1 MGIAVTP
8 EQRELAEAVRGW
20 IARAVPPEEV
30 RKLLDA
36 PGGGRPPFWDALAAQ
51 GLLAVHLPEACG
63 GGGGDLVDLA
73 VVVEEAARAALPGP
87 FAANVLTAAVL
98 AAELPRETGEAGEGG
113 DSLRGSGFDPP
124 AGTPG
129 HEDLVRDLGRP
140 DPVRGLGRSDLVRDP
155 GRADLLRALGCGER
169 IGAVAFGTGTMT
181 VRAVDGGY
189 VLDGTAPPVLSGADA
204 DVLVLAAS
212 RAVSDRIVD
221 TGLVS
226 DNTSGAGAGS
236 DRTPGAGAVSDHA
249 LGVDVLSERILGTR
263 TVSDGTR
270 DAGVVSDQTA
280 GAGAVSDHAPD
291 AGTASE
297 CAVWLVVDAVDLDV
311 RAHDSADPTRG
322 TAEVR
327 ARGVRVPA
335 GRVLAVGPSLV
346 RDLAAVV
353 LAADACGTAAWSLDT
368 AAGHARVREQFGR
381 PIGHFQGVKHL
392 CADMLLRLE
401 QARALTWDAARA
413 GQEPPGVR
421 ELTAALA
428 AGTALDAACS
438 CAKDC
443 VQILGGIGFTW
454 EHDAHLHLRR
464 ALVARQLLGS
474 GSGHLRRAVRLA
486 RDGVRRELR
495 LELPPEA
502 SGYRAA
508 AREVIDRVRGL
519 GPADAR
525 RSLAPTGYAAPHLPP
540 PYGLGAGPVQQLA
553 VQQELAEAGVRI
565 SDLGI
570 ATWVVPSLIAHGT
583 HRQQERYLLP
593 TLRGDLLWCQLFSEP
608 GAGSDLASLRT
619 RAERT
624 ADGRWRINGQKVWTS
639 AAQWADHGILLART
653 NPAAPKHKGLTYF
666 VVDMKTTDGIDIRPL
681 KEITGDSLFNEVY
694 FDDVLLPADAVVG
707 EVDDGWRVARNTLGN
722 ERVHMADQL
731 TFDTGL
737 EALIPADVDGPRLG
751 ALLAEA
757 HALACITLR
766 TTLRQV
772 SGVEPGAGASVRK
785 LVQTAHQQ
793 KVAEL
798 ALELLGPEGALCEG
812 PGKRAVH
819 GFLLSRC
826 LTIAGGTT
834 QVQLN
839 VVAERILGLPRD

>member
-1 MGIAVTP
+1 MGIAITP

-36 PGGGRPPFWDALAAQ
+36 PGSGRPPFWDALAAQ
-51 GLLAVHLPEACG
+51 GLLAAHLPEAYG

-87 FAANVLTAAVL
+87 FVANVLASAVL
-98 AAELPRETGEAGEGG
+98 TAEAAGGTGDAVRAAG
-113 DSLRGSGFDPP
+113 RG
-124 AGTPG
+124 
-129 HEDLVRDLGRP
+129 DLV
-140 DPVRGLGRSDLVRDP
+140 
-155 GRADLLRALGCGER
+155 RALGCGER
-169 IGAVAFGTGTMT
+169 IGAVAFGAGSLTA
-181 VRAVDGGY
+181 RAADGGY

-204 DVLVLAAS
+204 DVLLLAAS
-212 RAVSDRIVD
+212 CDGGTVPGDGRAARGAVASRL
-221 TGLVS
+221 GAE
-226 DNTSGAGAGS
+226 AGADMSSDGAAPPGRGGS
-236 DRTPGAGAVSDHA
+236 SGRGTVS
-249 LGVDVLSERILGTR
+249 GGE
-263 TVSDGTR
+263 TVSDGETVSGGEAA
-270 DAGVVSDQTA
+270 AGG
-280 GAGAVSDHAPD
+280 GAAPD
-291 AGTASE
+291 DGTASPGE
-297 CAVWLVVDAVDLDV
+297 AVSGGVLWLVVDAADLVV
-311 RAHDSADPTRG
+311 RAHESADPTRA

-327 ARGVRVPA
+327 AEGVRVPA
-335 GRVLAVGPSLV
+335 DRVLAVDPSLV

-353 LAADACGTAAWSLDT
+353 LAADACGTATWALDA
-368 AAGHARVREQFGR
+368 AAGHAKVREQFGR

-392 CADMLLRLE
+392 CADMLVRLE

-413 GQEPPGVR
+413 GQEPSGIGQEPSGVR
-421 ELTAALA
+421 ELVASLA
-428 AGTALDAACS
+428 AGAALDAACS

-454 EHDAHLHLRR
+454 EHDAHLYLRR

-474 GSGHLRRAVRLA
+474 GSGHLRRAARLA
-486 RDGVRRELR
+486 RGGVRRELR

-502 SGYRAA
+502 DAYRAE
-508 AREVIDRVRGL
+508 ARRVIDRVRGL
-519 GPADAR
+519 GPAAVR
-525 RSLAPTGYAAPHLPP
+525 RSLAPTGHAAPHLPP

-553 VQQELAEAGVRI
+553 VQQELAAAGVRI

-570 ATWVVPSLIAHGT
+570 ATWVVPSLIAYGT
-583 HRQQERYLLP
+583 GTQQERYLLP

-666 VVDMKTTDGIDIRPL
+666 VVDMKNTHGIDIRPL
-681 KEITGDSLFNEVY
+681 KEITGDSLFNEVW

-737 EALIPADVDGPRLG
+737 EALISADADGSRLG

-757 HALACITLR
+757 HALACIGLR

-772 SGVEPGAGASVRK
+772 SGAEPGAGASVRK

-798 ALELLGPEGALCEG
+798 GLELLGPEGALREG
-812 PGKRAVH
+812 PGERAVH